1 MTDSWILSQPR
12 FEFLPARET
21 EERADHYY
29 EMVGLH
35 LYIFNRVES
44 TEQWRQRMLGPQEAS
59 SMGAPR

>member
-12 FEFLPARET
+12 FEFLPAREK

-35 LYIFNRVES
+35 LYTFNQVEN
-44 TEQWRQRMLGPQEAS
+44 TEQWRQRMLGLQKAS
-59 SMGAPR
+59 GTGARR